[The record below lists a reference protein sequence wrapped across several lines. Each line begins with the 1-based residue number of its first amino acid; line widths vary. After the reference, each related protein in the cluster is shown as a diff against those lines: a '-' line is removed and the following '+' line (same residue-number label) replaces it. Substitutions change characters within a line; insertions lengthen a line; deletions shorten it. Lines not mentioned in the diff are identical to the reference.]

1 VTTTNVVADL
11 PQERTW
17 LGHPRGLVILFF
29 AEMWERFSFYGMRGL
44 LIFYLTQHF
53 LFGDA
58 EAAGIYATYGALVY
72 LMPVLG
78 GIVADRYLGFRRA
91 VVWGAVLLCIG
102 HFGMAIEGAPARV
115 VGDTVVR
122 DAWPLQVFYLSTAFI
137 ITGVGFLKAS
147 ISSIVGQLYREND
160 VRRDTGFTIFYM
172 GINVGAAIAGIA
184 CGYLGQTYG
193 WAYGFG
199 LAGVGMLAGLVT
211 FVRGSHLLE
220 GAGEPS
226 DPTRLDG
233 PGWLGVSVRRWLYVG
248 AAASVVIAW
257 MLMQRRAVGGVLLN
271 VAGVAVVAWVLWF
284 SFVKCTVIERH
295 RMLVVL
301 ILTMIGV
308 VFWALFEQAGSS
320 LNLFTERNVDRTI
333 GDFTLAAAQT
343 QSFNPIFILL
353 IAPVFSYLWYALGKR
368 GREPSTPT
376 KFGLGVI
383 QVGLGFAVLVY
394 GAREGADDGIV
405 PLVWLVAAYLLHTT
419 GELCLSPVGLSM
431 VTKLS
436 VPRVVGLMMG
446 AWFLSSAFSQ
456 YVGGIIAAGA
466 SVSET
471 PGEAIDPVASLP
483 IYVDTFAMLAWVA
496 VGVGV
501 VVLVLAPWLRRWMH
515 EDVV

>member
-1 VTTTNVVADL
+1 VTPSAVASEVATEKTL
-11 PQERTW
+11 
-17 LGHPRGLVILFF
+17 LGHPRGLAMLFF

-78 GIVADRYLGFRRA
+78 GLVADRYLGFRRA
-91 VVWGAVLLCIG
+91 VIWGAVLLCIG
-102 HFGMAIEGAPARV
+102 HFGMAIEGAPARIV
-115 VGDTVVR
+115 DGKVIRET
-122 DAWPLQVFYLSTAFI
+122 WSLQAFYVSTAFI

-160 VRRDTGFTIFYM
+160 ARRDTGFTIFYM
-172 GINVGAAIAGIA
+172 GINVGAAVAGIA
-184 CGYLGQTYG
+184 CGYLGQTFG

-199 LAGVGMLAGLVT
+199 LAGVGMLVGLVT
-211 FVRGSHLLE
+211 FVRGRHLLE
-220 GAGEPS
+220 GAGEPA
-226 DPTRLDG
+226 DPLRLDA
-233 PGWLGVSVRRWLYVG
+233 PGWLGVTVRRWLYVG
-248 AAASVVIAW
+248 AAAALVVAW
-257 MLMQRRAVGGVLLN
+257 TLMQRRAVGGALLN
-271 VAGVAVVAWVLWF
+271 VAGVAVVVWIVWF
-284 SFVKCTVIERH
+284 SFAKCTVVERH
-295 RMLVVL
+295 RMFVVL
-301 ILTMIGV
+301 TLTMVGV

-320 LNLFTERNVDRTI
+320 LNLFTERNIDRTV
-333 GDFTLAAAQT
+333 GDFTLAAAQA

-353 IAPVFSYLWYALGKR
+353 LAPAFSGLWFVLGKR

-376 KFGLGVI
+376 KFALGVI

-394 GAREGADDGIV
+394 GARQAEGGIV
-405 PLVWLVAAYLLHTT
+405 PLAWLVAAYFLHTT

-446 AWFLSSAFSQ
+446 VWFLSSAFSQ

-466 SVSET
+466 SVSEG
-471 PGEAIDPVASLP
+471 PGQEIDPVASLP
-483 IYVDTFAMLAWVA
+483 IYVDTFEMLAWVA
-496 VGVGV
+496 LGVGL
-501 VVLVLAPWLRRWMH
+501 VVLLVAPLLRRWMH
-515 EDVV
+515 EGE